1 MMDEGSFCTFCCK
14 MRHNSRCVSNSRLNV
29 VASVSTTNLSPGEML
44 RPPELLCVIYTS
56 GSTGRPKGVRL
67 NHRTAMNRLCWQW
80 TDLPFEDDEVGCFKT
95 SLLFVDSIVEIFS
108 CLLKLVPLVIVPEV
122 GPISKPVCR
131 DLQ

>member
-1 MMDEGSFCTFCCK
+1 MLWVFTTIS
-14 MRHNSRCVSNSRLNV
+14 
-29 VASVSTTNLSPGEML
+29 ATNLAPGEML

-80 TDLPFEDDEVGCFKT
+80 TDIPFGEDEVGCFKT

-108 CLLKLVPLVIVPEV
+108 CLLKLIPLVIAP
-122 GPISKPVCR
+122 KVCYLPHLLGSFSR
-131 DLQ
+131 R